1 MKIGCRKPSRFDWIF
16 CVLLIPVGIYFTD
29 TQHYSQAL
37 SDIGLGGGVGG
48 LIGLAWSLHRYNAL
62 SPEEKRE
69 RDRMEKDER
78 NRAIR
83 EKAAT
88 FSWRVLLFALLGAT
102 VISMEI
108 PVHTAY
114 LCYALILLGIGA
126 NLGATAWYRRR
137 M

>member
-1 MKIGCRKPSRFDWIF
+1 MKKGCRKPSAFEWIF
-16 CVLLIPVGIYFTD
+16 CLLLIPVGIFFSD
-29 TQHYSQAL
+29 VEHYSQAL
-37 SDIGLGGGVGG
+37 SCIGLGVGLGGSV
-48 LIGLAWSLHRYNAL
+48 GLAWSLHRYNKL

-69 RDRMEKDER
+69 QDRAEMDER

-102 VISMEI
+102 VVCMEI
-108 PVHTAY
+108 QISSAS
-114 LCYALILLGIGA
+114 LCFSLVVLGIGA
-126 NLGATAWYRRR
+126 NLGATAWFRHR

>member
-1 MKIGCRKPSRFDWIF
+1 MKKCCRKPSRFDWIF
-16 CVLLIPVGIYFTD
+16 CALLIPVGMYFTD
-29 TQHYSQAL
+29 TQHYSQVL
-37 SDIGLGGGVGG
+37 SDVGLGGGVGG

-62 SPEEKRE
+62 SPEEKQE

-102 VISMEI
+102 VISMET

>member
-1 MKIGCRKPSRFDWIF
+1 MKKCCRKPSRFDWIF
-16 CVLLIPVGIYFTD
+16 CLLLIPVGIYFTD
-29 TQHYSQAL
+29 TQHYSQTL

-48 LIGLAWSLHRYNAL
+48 LIGLAWSLHRYNQL

-69 RDRMEKDER
+69 RDRAETDER

-88 FSWRVLLFALLGAT
+88 FSWRVLLIALLAATVVCMEIHISSAALCFALVVLGLA
-102 VISMEI
+102 
-108 PVHTAY
+108 
-114 LCYALILLGIGA
+114 A
-126 NLGATAWYRRR
+126 NLGATLWFRHR

>member
-1 MKIGCRKPSRFDWIF
+1 MKKCCRKPSRFDWIF
-16 CVLLIPVGIYFTD
+16 CALLIPVGIYFTD

-37 SDIGLGGGVGG
+37 SDNGLGVGVGG
-48 LIGLAWSLHRYNAL
+48 QIGLAWSLHRYNAL

-102 VISMEI
+102 VISMET

>member
-1 MKIGCRKPSRFDWIF
+1 MKKCCRKPSRFDWIF
-16 CVLLIPVGIYFTD
+16 CALLIPVGMYFTD
-29 TQHYSQAL
+29 TQHYSQVL
-37 SDIGLGGGVGG
+37 SDVGLGGGVGG

-102 VISMEI
+102 VISMET